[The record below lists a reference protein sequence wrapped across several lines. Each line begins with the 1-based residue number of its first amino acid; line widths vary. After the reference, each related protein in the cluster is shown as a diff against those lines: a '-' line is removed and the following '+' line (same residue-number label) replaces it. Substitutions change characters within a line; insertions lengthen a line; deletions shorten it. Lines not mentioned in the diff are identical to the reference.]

1 MTSTNTLGG
10 SVSSHKPSTWVML
23 ATKPLDKL
31 SHRQGQ
37 GEEDLKEGIDTMDVV
52 LHRYKNDQIS

>member
-1 MTSTNTLGG
+1 
-10 SVSSHKPSTWVML
+10 ML

-37 GEEDLKEGIDTMDVV
+37 GKKDLKEGIDTVDVV
-52 LHRYKNDQIS
+52 LYRYKNDQVSYHVFLCVARVETRTL